1 METVRR
7 SKVLVIAIAVLTAV
21 MMLMPG
27 RVAAASGSSSSVEKD
42 ETVYVIQNP
51 DGTARKTV
59 VSDFLSNSAGYSS
72 LADASNLK
80 DIENVKGNEKFSRGS
95 NGSLTWAAKGKN
107 IYYRG
112 STQRETP
119 ITMSVKY
126 YLDGDQI
133 LPEDLTGKSGDLRIK
148 IDYQN
153 NEKVG
158 DVCVPF
164 LVASTL
170 ILKDDNFSNVKID
183 NGKVIDDGDKQ
194 IVAGIAMPGMTE
206 SLGVSSSKIS
216 IPESLQ
222 ITAKVKDF
230 SLDTIVTVAANNVFD
245 TMDMSSVNSL
255 KDLDSQVNKLDSAA
269 QQLMNGSEKL
279 AKGANSAYAGSK
291 KIAAGSKKLST
302 NMSVLHNGISDLS
315 GKLPALAAGIS
326 KIDLGLNYGNG
337 TALNPGLKNGLASYT
352 AGVDSAAAGVNNT
365 VTAIK
370 GTIKEKNDLATGDD
384 ATKVKEAMAAYTTA
398 LANLN
403 TAIASGDSDN
413 ISNAEKTLNDVVT
426 KELTGAVKQNAG
438 DAGAAQALQGVLD
451 NSILPIQGGLSK
463 LSAQSSTL
471 NSGASELADGAK
483 TLDSKVPALASGVGK
498 LKTGSGKL
506 SSGAETLAKGS
517 QSLMIGNKK
526 LASGSAT
533 LNSGM
538 KKFYDEGIK
547 KIVDAYNGNVKG
559 VASRLQQ
566 MINASQDYTTFTK
579 LENGTRGNV
588 KFLYRTDAIEK

>member
-27 RVAAASGSSSSVEKD
+27 RVAAASRSSSSVEKD

-80 DIENVKGNEKFSRGS
+80 DIENVKGNEKFSKGS

-126 YLDGDQI
+126 YLDGDQV
-133 LPEDLTGKSGDLRIK
+133 LPEDLAGKSGDLRIK

-269 QQLMNGSEKL
+269 QQLMSGSEKL
-279 AKGANSAYAGSK
+279 AKGANTAYKGSK
-291 KIAAGSKKLST
+291 KVAAGSKTLSAG
-302 NMSVLHNGISDLS
+302 MSTLYSGISDLNNKVPS
-315 GKLPALAAGIS
+315 LAAGADELD
-326 KIDLGLNYGNG
+326 KGLNGNPKG
-337 TALNPGLKNGLASYT
+337 TSKAAVAGIDKSIHNYTDGVSTVSDAMEKYSTALGNLKAYIDTLP
-352 AGVDSAAAGVNNT
+352 DSAYKAQLIGVLYGGGTEQSPGITGLSSKLSNIAGNNAALQG
-365 VTAIK
+365 
-370 GTIKEKNDLATGDD
+370 GTD
-384 ATKVKEAMAAYTTA
+384 KV
-398 LANLN
+398 
-403 TAIASGDSDN
+403 S
-413 ISNAEKTLNDVVT
+413 
-426 KELTGAVKQNAG
+426 
-438 DAGAAQALQGVLD
+438 AGAAA
-451 NSILPIQGGLSK
+451 
-463 LSAQSSTL
+463 L
-471 NSGASELADGAK
+471 NSGVPDLVSGVK
-483 TLDSKVPALASGVGK
+483 KLDSGAGK
-498 LKTGSGKL
+498 LYSGSK
-506 SSGAETLAKGS
+506 TLAKGS